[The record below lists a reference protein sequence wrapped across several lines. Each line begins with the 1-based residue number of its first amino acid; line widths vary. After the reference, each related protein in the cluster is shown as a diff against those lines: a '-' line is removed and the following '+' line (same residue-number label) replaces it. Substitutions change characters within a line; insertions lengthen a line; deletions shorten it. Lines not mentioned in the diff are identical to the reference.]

1 MTHETYILQ
10 EHRHRARWANGR
22 WVNLNYFD
30 TIEEAEKMAKFYE
43 EKVIIPN
50 YEVRIKVKD
59 TNKVIY
65 QTGC

>member
-10 EHRHRARWANGR
+10 EYSHRARWANGR
-22 WVNLNYFD
+22 WVNLHYFD

-43 EKVIIPN
+43 EKVKIPN

>member
-10 EHRHRARWANGR
+10 DRHRAKWANGR
-22 WVNLNYFD
+22 WVNLNCFD

-43 EKVIIPN
+43 EKVKIPN